1 MKDTLF
7 RGCFSHPEVAEQFLK
22 AWLPREFVE
31 KADWG
36 TMEVRKVSG
45 INDALA
51 ERREDLVYRLRW
63 AEREMHCYLLLEH
76 QSQPDAYMS
85 LRIIEYV
92 AMIWQEDR
100 RQSETGRLRLLPL
113 VVPIVLFPGPGKWGR
128 AKRLKELIDV
138 PVDLAGWADA
148 FLPDA
153 GFITVELAG
162 VPWERLAEGSLARS
176 ILAAL
181 AGERT
186 GPMRFEAIR
195 RIITD
200 FFSDEHQELAAQ
212 LSAMLWTFLLSA
224 SELQREEVAAI
235 VNDSIPPGQ
244 REQFMS
250 TAEMLKE
257 EGRKE
262 GQSEGRIEALQ
273 EAVLDLLETR
283 FMTLPADLRQK
294 VARIES
300 VDRLRTLLR
309 EAYSCPDPGSFA
321 AGL

>member
-22 AWLPREFVE
+22 TWLPREFVE

-162 VPWERLAEGSLARS
+162 VPWERLADGSLARS
-176 ILAAL
+176 VLASL
-181 AGERT
+181 AEERT
-186 GPMRFEAIR
+186 GPIRFEAIQ
-195 RIITD
+195 RILTD
-200 FFSDEHQELAAQ
+200 FFSDEHRELAAQ

-235 VNDSIPPGQ
+235 INGSIPPGQ

-250 TAEMLKE
+250 TAEMLRE
-257 EGRKE
+257 EGRRE

-273 EAVLDLLETR
+273 VAVLDLLETR
-283 FMTLPADLRQK
+283 FKTIPADLRRK
-294 VARIES
+294 VSRIDSE
-300 VDRLRTLLR
+300 DRLRSLLR
-309 EAYSCPDPGSFA
+309 EAYACTDTGSFA